1 MDYSNFFNH
10 KALKYDSYRPTYS
23 KESLK
28 YLYDQ
33 NIVNEKDII
42 ADVGAGTGIL
52 TRALLDYGNTVIAI
66 EPNHEMRSIAFE
78 NLKNYK
84 NFQIIS
90 AIAEHTTLN
99 PNSINVIF
107 AGQAFH
113 WFELNAFKKECYRI
127 LKEKKLVVLIWNR
140 KQPECEME
148 KERQKIREKCCS
160 IYDKY
165 NNNWNL
171 REQAIKLFYNN
182 NYQYLSFDNTIKNTY
197 DEFIGRALSDSR
209 SPFPDTVEYIQYHL
223 ALDLYFKKYSEKD
236 ILITPNQTIVYWGYL
251 QGESYEK

>member
-1 MDYSNFFNH
+1 MDCSNYFNH

-28 YLYDQ
+28 YLYER
-33 NIVNEKDII
+33 NIISKKDII

-52 TRALLDYGNTVIAI
+52 TKALLDCGNKVIAI

-90 AIAEHTTLN
+90 ATAENTTLN
-99 PNSINVIF
+99 SNSIDAIF
-107 AGQAFH
+107 VGQAFH
-113 WFELNAFKKECYRI
+113 WFEIKAFKKECYRI

-148 KERQKIREKCCS
+148 KERQKIREKFCS
-160 IYDKY
+160 IHDKY

-171 REQAIKLFYNN
+171 RKQAIKQFYSN
-182 NYQYLSFDNTIKNTY
+182 NYQYLSFDNIINNTY

-209 SPFPDTVEYIQYHL
+209 APFPNTVEYTQYCF
-223 ALDLYFKKYSEKD
+223 ALELYFKKYSKKD
-236 ILITPNQTIVYWGYL
+236 ILVIPNQTIVYWGYL
-251 QGESYEK
+251 